1 MAVQS
6 DSAAGPVSVDM
17 AKRRVFL
24 TFRGFLSVADAERLH
39 DAYREAIAR
48 VGRGYTAVS
57 IFEGF
62 VPGTEDVQ
70 AVISKMIKMANDKGC
85 LAAARVAE
93 GSVFG
98 PLQLG
103 RLQREVKAGYPVK
116 DFKSLTEANAY
127 LDGLAREARS

>member
-1 MAVQS
+1 MAEQPR
-6 DSAAGPVSVDM
+6 SAAEPVSVDM
-17 AKRRVFL
+17 GKKRVFL

-39 DAYREAIAR
+39 DAYRKAIAR
-48 VGRGYTAVS
+48 VGSGYTAVS
-57 IFEGF
+57 IFEDF

-70 AVISKMIKMANDKGC
+70 AIISKMIKMANDSGC
-85 LAAARVAE
+85 RAAARVAE

-116 DFKSLTEANAY
+116 DFKTLTEANAY
-127 LDGLAREARS
+127 LDGMAAGG

>member
-1 MAVQS
+1 MAEKPR
-6 DSAAGPVSVDM
+6 SAAEPVSVDM
-17 AKRRVFL
+17 GKKRVFL

-39 DAYREAIAR
+39 DAYRKAIAR
-48 VGRGYTAVS
+48 VGSGYTAVS
-57 IFEGF
+57 IFEDF

-70 AVISKMIKMANDKGC
+70 AIISKMIKMANDSGC

-103 RLQREVKAGYPVK
+103 RLQREVRAGYPVK
-116 DFKSLTEANAY
+116 DFKTLTEANAY
-127 LDGLAREARS
+127 LDGIAAGG